1 MRLSPGSVPI
11 SVVIMCELVPKS
23 IGTFSMDIDAAP
35 FLLVIITGMSVIII
49 SLALDVLWAQVIPA
63 RSFYYMIRAPGVIVH
78 ECSHILG
85 CLITGAR
92 IKKVVFF
99 SEKGGSVTYTSSK
112 IPYLGDVVIS
122 TAPLLCIPLV
132 LAGCTWVF
140 SQYLGCVFL
149 PLPLSVGSA
158 DALFGLWAGIM
169 GMFTW
174 NLIVRFNPWF
184 LLYLYL
190 TLTLVM
196 SLAPSSQDIK
206 NAAIGIGIITLGGIL
221 ILWSSLPL
229 AVALLEGITRFIGI
243 GFVFGL
249 MSGIIA
255 LVISSP
261 LLVWYV
267 YRHF

>member
-1 MRLSPGSVPI
+1 MNI
-11 SVVIMCELVPKS
+11 H
-23 IGTFSMDIDAAP
+23 AAP
-35 FLLVIITGMSVIII
+35 FLMVVLTGISVIII
-49 SLALDVLWAQVIPA
+49 SLALDVLWAKVIPA
-63 RSFYYMIRAPGVIVH
+63 RSFYYMIRAPGVIIH

-122 TAPLLCIPLV
+122 TAPLICIPLV

-140 SQYLGCVFL
+140 SQYLGCIFP
-149 PLPLSVGSA
+149 PLPLSVDSS
-158 DALFGLWAGIM
+158 DALFGLCTGIM

-174 NLIVRFNPWF
+174 NLVVRFNPWF

-190 TLTLVM
+190 TLTLVLSM
-196 SLAPSSQDIK
+196 APSSQDIK
-206 NAAIGIGIITLGGIL
+206 NAAIGIGIIILGGIL

-229 AVALLEGITRFIGI
+229 AVAILEGITRLIGI

-249 MSGIIA
+249 MFGIIA

-261 LLVWYV
+261 LVVWYV
-267 YRHF
+267 HKRF

>member
-1 MRLSPGSVPI
+1 MNI
-11 SVVIMCELVPKS
+11 H
-23 IGTFSMDIDAAP
+23 AAP
-35 FLLVIITGMSVIII
+35 FLMVVLTGISVIII
-49 SLALDVLWAQVIPA
+49 SLALDVLWARVIPA
-63 RSFYYMIRAPGVIVH
+63 RSFYYMIRAPGVIIH

-122 TAPLLCIPLV
+122 TAPLICIPLV

-140 SQYLGCVFL
+140 SQYLGCVFP
-149 PLPLSVGSA
+149 PLPLSVDSS
-158 DALFGLWAGIM
+158 DALFGLCTGIM
-169 GMFTW
+169 SMFTW
-174 NLIVRFNPWF
+174 NLVVRFNPWF

-190 TLTLVM
+190 TLTLVLSM
-196 SLAPSSQDIK
+196 APSSQDIR
-206 NAAIGIGIITLGGIL
+206 NAAIGIGIIILGGIL

-229 AVALLEGITRFIGI
+229 AVAILEGIARLIGI

-249 MSGIIA
+249 MFGIIA

-261 LLVWYV
+261 LVVWYV
-267 YRHF
+267 HMRF

>member
-1 MRLSPGSVPI
+1 M
-11 SVVIMCELVPKS
+11 VVL
-23 IGTFSMDIDAAP
+23 
-35 FLLVIITGMSVIII
+35 TGISVIII
-49 SLALDVLWAQVIPA
+49 SLALDVLWARVIPA
-63 RSFYYMIRAPGVIVH
+63 RSFYYMIRAPGVIIH

-122 TAPLLCIPLV
+122 TAPLICIPLV

-140 SQYLGCVFL
+140 SQYLGCVFP
-149 PLPLSVGSA
+149 PLPLSVDSS
-158 DALFGLWAGIM
+158 DALFGLCTGIM
-169 GMFTW
+169 SMFTW
-174 NLIVRFNPWF
+174 NLVVRFNPWF

-190 TLTLVM
+190 TLTLVLSM
-196 SLAPSSQDIK
+196 APSSQDIR
-206 NAAIGIGIITLGGIL
+206 NAAIGIGIIILGGIL

-229 AVALLEGITRFIGI
+229 AVAILEGIARLIGI

-249 MSGIIA
+249 MFGIIA

-261 LLVWYV
+261 LVVWYV
-267 YRHF
+267 HMRF